1 MTGWIVA
8 VAVIVIV
15 LAVVG
20 VGFTQGWFSKST
32 TTNTPKA
39 SATGLAKFPCSGT
52 VSLTGAGSTFVYPLM
67 SSWVS
72 AAAQQTGNCLQVSYS
87 SIGSG
92 AGITQLTSKLVSFGA
107 SDAPLN
113 PSQKAGMPAPFFT
126 IPDALGAVS
135 VIFNVPGVKVL
146 NVTGQVVAAIYL
158 GDITNW
164 NNSAIAALNP
174 HTTLPN
180 LAITVVHRS
189 DGSGTS
195 FVFTHWLAAENT
207 TWANTIGAGLSV
219 AWPTGLGEKGST
231 LVTSTVVS
239 TSGAI
244 GYAELN
250 YAKLQGAAYA
260 AVQNPA
266 GFFITPNGT
275 NTAEAA
281 QEVSSSLPNGSGD
294 WGNVSI
300 INQPGTT
307 TYPLATLTYIVVF
320 QDLGKAYG
328 SGMTQTQAQWLVHY
342 LYWAV
347 SAGQN
352 YSAGDF
358 YVPMPVG
365 ITTLDE
371 TTISEI
377 QYNGQSLV
385 TP

>member
-1 MTGWIVA
+1 
-8 VAVIVIV
+8 
-15 LAVVG
+15 
-20 VGFTQGWFSKST
+20 
-32 TTNTPKA
+32 
-39 SATGLAKFPCSGT
+39 
-52 VSLTGAGSTFVYPLM
+52 
-67 SSWVS
+67 
-72 AAAQQTGNCLQVSYS
+72 
-87 SIGSG
+87 
-92 AGITQLTSKLVSFGA
+92 
-107 SDAPLN
+107 
-113 PSQKAGMPAPFFT
+113 
-126 IPDALGAVS
+126 VS